1 MISTLICAALC
12 QEMFGAKFHSR
23 AEFYVAFKKIED
35 CMTTSQVRDILGVPD
50 FVDRTNGGR
59 LALDLG
65 TTIWKYG
72 ARSSTDL
79 STLGWVEFGSGKVT
93 ITSLVIFPAPAEI
106 VISEKELRA
115 SLREVDKYSKAHLSD
130 VIRLRN
136 YLGTKSVAK
145 TRAILQ
151 TYLNCT
157 FYFDSLDLILRLIST
172 NSNSKEAKVLIEEA
186 QRSYYKSY
194 VLISGLPFE
203 YDERTGFGT
212 GAIKEYDFKKLLASD
227 VCLTFRKPIAIPT
240 NPALVLTEFEN
251 WLRQNSKIESVIKSA
266 IVRARVELKELTSP
280 PTEPTIGNSS
290 LRTVF
295 GWFDKNTGENL
306 QYAVRREDSESVS
319 FSLIGEPKF
328 IQSSVAEFRVEG
340 ADGSTI
346 QSLRKS
352 IYPTNQQGTQ
362 NIANIGWLVP
372 KGTTFRIRLE
382 LDGTTRLTPW
392 LKP

>member
-1 MISTLICAALC
+1 MISTLICAALG

-23 AEFYVAFKKIED
+23 AEFYAAFKKIKD
-35 CMTTSQVRDILGVPD
+35 GMTTSQVRDILGVPD

-79 STLGWVEFGSGKVT
+79 STLGWVEFGRGKVT
-93 ITSLVIFPAPAEI
+93 ISSLVILPAPAENI
-106 VISEKELRA
+106 ISEKELRA
-115 SLREVDKYSKAHLSD
+115 SLREVDKYSQARLSD

-136 YLGTKSVAK
+136 YLSTKSVAK

-157 FYFDSLDLILRLIST
+157 FYLDSLDLILRLIST
-172 NSNSKEAKVLIEEA
+172 NSNSNEAKVLIEEA

-227 VCLTFRKPIAIPT
+227 ACLNFHKPITIPT
-240 NPALVLTEFEN
+240 NPKLVLTEFEN

-266 IVRARVELKELTSP
+266 KDRARVELKELSSP
-280 PTEPTIGNSS
+280 PTEPSIGSS
-290 LRTVF
+290 SSRTVF
-295 GWFDKNTGENL
+295 GWFGKNL
-306 QYAVRREDSESVS
+306 QYAIRREDSESVS

-328 IQSSVAEFRVEG
+328 TQSSVAEFRVEG

-346 QSLRKS
+346 QSFRNS
-352 IYPTNQQGTQ
+352 IYPTGQQGTQ
-362 NIANIGWLVP
+362 NLANIGWLVP
-372 KGTTFRIRLE
+372 QGTTFRIRLE